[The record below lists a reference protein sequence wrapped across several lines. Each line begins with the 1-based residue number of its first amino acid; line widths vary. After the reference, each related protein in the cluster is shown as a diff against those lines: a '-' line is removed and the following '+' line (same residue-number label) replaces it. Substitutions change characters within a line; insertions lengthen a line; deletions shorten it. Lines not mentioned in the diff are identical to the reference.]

1 MDDQKPKVQVIPAN
15 PFKRYKKEDDV
26 LTGGVGIYCR
36 VSTTEQKQ
44 LNSLSSQVSGLLKY
58 LKEEGMLY
66 RFQDA
71 YIDIYSGTSEDR
83 RPEFNRML
91 GDVKQGRSRRW

>member
-1 MDDQKPKVQVIPAN
+1 
-15 PFKRYKKEDDV
+15 
-26 LTGGVGIYCR
+26 VGIYCR

-44 LNSLSSQVSGLLKY
+44 LNSLSNQVSGLLKY

-71 YIDIYSGTSEDR
+71 YIDIYSGTSE
-83 RPEFNRML
+83 
-91 GDVKQGRSRRW
+91 KRSPAN

>member
-1 MDDQKPKVQVIPAN
+1 
-15 PFKRYKKEDDV
+15 
-26 LTGGVGIYCR
+26 GIYCR

-44 LNSLSSQVSGLLKY
+44 LNSLSNQVSGLLKY

-71 YIDIYSGTSEDR
+71 YIDIYSGTSE
-83 RPEFNRML
+83 
-91 GDVKQGRSRRW
+91 KRSPAN

>member
-1 MDDQKPKVQVIPAN
+1 MDEQKPKVQVIPAN

-26 LTGGVGIYCR
+26 NNG
-36 VSTTEQKQ
+36 
-44 LNSLSSQVSGLLKY
+44 KY

-71 YIDIYSGTSEDR
+71 YIDIYSGTSE
-83 RPEFNRML
+83 
-91 GDVKQGRSRRW
+91 KRSPAN